1 MAPSVISSLLLV
13 HPLEVTWFPS
23 PIKERLGR
31 TVSSQDHERAHAR
44 GHRIRELL
52 YALAQ
57 RGRQAYLF
65 LAQLP
70 DALDLLFLWGSEVL
84 RDRADLRLH
93 KLGIVQARED
103 LGREPGVLG
112 FEIAPLE
119 VAFDTPESYLG
130 SARCAKT
137 RAIRA

>member
-52 YALAQ
+52 YAVGFTWELFAGINLRASATVLSQYALLLA
-57 RGRQAYLF
+57 
-65 LAQLP
+65 LAVMSKHP
-70 DALDLLFLWGSEVL
+70 
-84 RDRADLRLH
+84 
-93 KLGIVQARED
+93 LGE
-103 LGREPGVLG
+103 L
-112 FEIAPLE
+112 
-119 VAFDTPESYLG
+119 S
-130 SARCAKT
+130 
-137 RAIRA
+137 